1 MSDTARLDY
10 VLSRFEVKRKRG
22 KDEYDVLCP
31 VHGDKQ
37 ASAGIRLSNSG
48 SILINCMAG
57 CTTED
62 IVSAAGLE
70 WKDLFPPD
78 DNSFERDDTVKVA
91 EYIYTDSEGVP
102 LFKVIKLRDQYGKKS
117 FRQQAAD
124 GKGGWLP
131 NLGTATRVPYQ
142 LPEVRRAASNERR
155 VLIVEGEKDVETLRK
170 HGLVA
175 TTTPGGSGGWRPQFA
190 EYFKGAEV
198 IVIPDNDA
206 PGKKYAK
213 AICTDLKNAKVLD
226 LPGLKEKEDV
236 SDWLVSHKVDE
247 LLTLL
252 GPESVEMNPCN
263 WIEFQAETDRMRYLC
278 GDIIAAQTVNIMVA
292 DAGLGK
298 GGSVDTTVLSRYG
311 WIRMGDLV
319 VGDKI
324 IGGTDGS
331 EVTVTGVYPR
341 GVLAMYRVT
350 FSDGASVLCDGDH
363 LWRVSKRT
371 DGGRNSDWFTVDTA
385 TLKREHDESESN
397 PFAIPHTPIV
407 RHLGDPFWSPPLD
420 PYLLGT
426 YLGDGSSAT
435 TGSVTI
441 ADSDPDVCY
450 YWEINCPR
458 GDVVV
463 PIGGDNIGVR
473 VNGNADGRKRRSQT
487 ARILDDLGLTGKRSH
502 EKFIPDQY
510 LYSALHIRRD
520 LLAGILDTDGS
531 VGVNNIE
538 YSSASK
544 AMADGVVF
552 LARSLGMRA
561 TEPTVSGSSY
571 LKDGERHICRDRYR
585 TVITVPDDVECPVY
599 SSYNKNRFSLMTR
612 ARNMRGRRI
621 VSVEPVGGMECVCI
635 KVDDPGQLYLT
646 DGLLVTH
653 NTTLI
658 AQMCLSLASGRPF
671 LGIGVP
677 GPIPV
682 LLLEAEGARP
692 IFRERAELCRKSMG
706 LDHSQ
711 LQRWFIQSKD
721 LDDFRLSHVT
731 LERQI
736 KMSGAKLVVLDTLGY
751 FLLPGDENSSKDWKE
766 FVMEPLRYLKRKYDC
781 AFILIHHEGKP
792 AEGKIGH
799 HRGRGTSA
807 MFGDCDTWMSL
818 EKRNFS
824 DDDLTLILENDGR
837 EVYDRIIRERR
848 LVWSKS
854 KVGRFPAPIMMDFD
868 FDNAIFRRKEFSEKV
883 SSSGNARRR
892 FVPPK
897 PAGYTAPS
905 TPDPDDPFGA

>member
-37 ASAGIRLSNSG
+37 ASAGIRLSSSG

-62 IVSAAGLE
+62 IVNAAGLE

-91 EYIYTDSEGVP
+91 EYIYTDSEGAP

-247 LLTLL
+247 LLALL

-278 GDIIAAQTVNIMVA
+278 GDILAAQTVNIMVA

-298 GGSVDTTVLSRYG
+298 
-311 WIRMGDLV
+311 
-319 VGDKI
+319 
-324 IGGTDGS
+324 
-331 EVTVTGVYPR
+331 
-341 GVLAMYRVT
+341 
-350 FSDGASVLCDGDH
+350 
-363 LWRVSKRT
+363 
-371 DGGRNSDWFTVDTA
+371 
-385 TLKREHDESESN
+385 
-397 PFAIPHTPIV
+397 
-407 RHLGDPFWSPPLD
+407 
-420 PYLLGT
+420 
-426 YLGDGSSAT
+426 
-435 TGSVTI
+435 
-441 ADSDPDVCY
+441 
-450 YWEINCPR
+450 
-458 GDVVV
+458 
-463 PIGGDNIGVR
+463 
-473 VNGNADGRKRRSQT
+473 
-487 ARILDDLGLTGKRSH
+487 
-502 EKFIPDQY
+502 
-510 LYSALHIRRD
+510 
-520 LLAGILDTDGS
+520 
-531 VGVNNIE
+531 
-538 YSSASK
+538 
-544 AMADGVVF
+544 
-552 LARSLGMRA
+552 
-561 TEPTVSGSSY
+561 
-571 LKDGERHICRDRYR
+571 
-585 TVITVPDDVECPVY
+585 
-599 SSYNKNRFSLMTR
+599 
-612 ARNMRGRRI
+612 
-621 VSVEPVGGMECVCI
+621 
-635 KVDDPGQLYLT
+635 
-646 DGLLVTH
+646 
-653 NTTLI
+653 TTLI

-824 DDDLTLILENDGR
+824 DDDLALILENDGK
-837 EVYDRIIRERR
+837 EVYDRVIRERR

-883 SSSGNARRR
+883 SSTVNPRRR
-892 FVPPK
+892 FAQPK

-905 TPDPDDPFGA
+905 VPDPDDPFGV